1 MVPFVFLLGAIAILL
16 GAGAIAFGI
25 PINEFG
31 LGNTLILAGTTVMS
45 AGLVVLALG
54 CVLQAIERIGR
65 RLPQA
70 TAAKPGAEAEAVR
83 RRAAPQ
89 PAESHVAADEWP
101 RPEPI
106 PARTDTPQRERMEA
120 PPAAARP
127 PRSGAREEAARER
140 AAAPRP
146 APPSVRVKQ
155 GPAPP
160 HEPYAEQMREPL
172 VETPQPGRRLDHEPE
187 ALEPSEPDEAIPAQ
201 MHEEAPEPAKPPERR
216 RFFAWT
222 RRSSATREGAGE
234 PSEPRAEPSL
244 SESVERAEAARRRDR
259 EDREAIRRMARQP
272 VERRPPDPPAEPVA
286 EDQVEIL
293 RSGTVGDMSYTLYT
307 DGSIDAEFADGK
319 LRFESIEHLR
329 RHLEEQGS

>member
-127 PRSGAREEAARER
+127 PRSGARKEAAR
-140 AAAPRP
+140 
-146 APPSVRVKQ
+146 
-155 GPAPP
+155 
-160 HEPYAEQMREPL
+160 
-172 VETPQPGRRLDHEPE
+172 
-187 ALEPSEPDEAIPAQ
+187 
-201 MHEEAPEPAKPPERR
+201 
-216 RFFAWT
+216 
-222 RRSSATREGAGE
+222 
-234 PSEPRAEPSL
+234 
-244 SESVERAEAARRRDR
+244 
-259 EDREAIRRMARQP
+259 
-272 VERRPPDPPAEPVA
+272 
-286 EDQVEIL
+286 
-293 RSGTVGDMSYTLYT
+293 
-307 DGSIDAEFADGK
+307 
-319 LRFESIEHLR
+319 
-329 RHLEEQGS
+329 